1 MKSTPK
7 LLALAATLGL
17 ITISLASPVK
27 AEDSK
32 AMEVFETLTSA
43 TLIPNSP
50 AETLLDDLQSS
61 APTVGEPPV
70 RVPNRSSQSV
80 VMTTRNNEL
89 ISIGL
94 PFGKL
99 NSDGQVVAG
108 RSISF
113 DNKNGSTT
121 VLLPKTDGS
130 VQVATIIDGVSAPT
144 SFSYPLSLPAG
155 GRALV
160 SSSGLVLILDS
171 QGQYAAAV
179 APPWAIDAKGVKVP
193 TRFELRGNWLVQS
206 VDHLINKVTYP
217 VVADP
222 WFGVDMIDRTSWNR
236 TSEFSPTLSVYPSAW
251 GRAVALATT
260 YPLSS
265 GFLGVA
271 DQLSSTAAWS
281 EALSKTARASYPNPG
296 TPTMRA
302 QFDCHFFWVSKRHP
316 RKVSWNLDTLRPY
329 ASMVLLAQKNCN
341 VE

>member
-1 MKSTPK
+1 MKTAPK
-7 LLALAATLGL
+7 LLALTATMALL
-17 ITISLASPVK
+17 LNTIAGPAQADDASPQEVLETLAS
-27 AEDSK
+27 AS
-32 AMEVFETLTSA
+32 L
-43 TLIPNSP
+43 LQNSP
-50 AETLLDDLQSS
+50 AESLLKDVYAASSDLGESTLRIPS
-61 APTVGEPPV
+61 
-70 RVPNRSSQSV
+70 RSSQQIV
-80 VMTTRNNEL
+80 LTTRAKEQ

-94 PFGKL
+94 PFGYQG
-99 NSDGQVVAG
+99 SAGRQVYG

-121 VLLPKTDGS
+121 VVLPKTDGS

-144 SFSYPLSLPAG
+144 SFIYPLTLPAG
-155 GRALV
+155 GLALV
-160 SSSGLVLILDS
+160 SSAGLVLILDS

-193 TRFELRGNWLVQS
+193 TRFDLRGNLLVQS
-206 VDHLINKVTYP
+206 VDHLTNKVTYP

-265 GFLGVA
+265 GLLGVA

-281 EALSKTARASYPNPG
+281 EALSKTARAGNPNPG

-329 ASMVLLAQKNCN
+329 ASMLLLAQKNCN

>member
-50 AETLLDDLQSS
+50 AETLLDNLQSS

-113 DNKNGSTT
+113 DNENNSTT
-121 VLLPKTDGS
+121 VVLPKADGS
-130 VQVATIIDGVSAPT
+130 VQVATIIDGLSAPT
-144 SFSYPLSLPAG
+144 SFSYQLSLPAG

-160 SSSGLVLILDS
+160 SSTGLVLILDS
-171 QGQYAAAV
+171 RGQYAAAV
-179 APPWAIDAKGVKVP
+179 APPWAVDARGVKVP
-193 TRFELRGNWLVQS
+193 TRFELRGNLLVQS
-206 VDHLINKVTYP
+206 VDHLTNKVTYP
-217 VVADP
+217 VIADP

-236 TSEFSPTLSVYPSAW
+236 TSEFSPTLSVYPSTW
-251 GRAVALATT
+251 GRTVAFATT
-260 YPLSS
+260 YPFTS
-265 GFLGVA
+265 GIIRAV
-271 DQLSSTAAWS
+271 DQLSANAAWS
-281 EALSKTARASYPNPG
+281 ETLAKTVRAWNPNPE
-296 TPTMRA
+296 TPSMRA

-316 RKVSWNLDTLRPY
+316 RKASWNLDSLRPY
-329 ASMVLLAQKNCN
+329 GSLLVQAQKNCN